1 MNRMLVGAR
10 YAALAMLGLLAGCQ
24 SSAGSGALLGSEE
37 ATPLPGIKVDL
48 PPPPNFD
55 AEGLPSQYSD
65 GTVSIYGL
73 RRLKSRYLSKEVT
86 VKAHLLEVYQCRR
99 CPRGQTCKLCEQ
111 PHFFLADSPNG
122 EKEKALLVADYV
134 RQHGQPPTLT
144 VGKQYNV
151 SGIFTVSAAGF
162 AASDGL
168 LQFIKMVDDTGKEFI
183 SPTAKLEMRLQKEV
197 EKAASH

>member
-1 MNRMLVGAR
+1 MNRMLLGTR
-10 YAALAMLGLLAGCQ
+10 YAAVVLLGLLAGCQ
-24 SSAGSGALLGSEE
+24 SSAGTGALLGSEE

-55 AEGLPSQYSD
+55 VEGQPTQYSD
-65 GTVSIYGL
+65 GTVSVYGL
-73 RRLKSRYLSKEVT
+73 RRRKNRYLSKEVT

-99 CPRGQTCKLCEQ
+99 CPKGQTCKLCDQ

-134 RQHGQPPTLT
+134 RQHQQPPSLT

-151 SGIFTVSAAGF
+151 SGVFTRSAAGF
-162 AASDGL
+162 ADSDGL
-168 LQFIKMVDDTGKEFI
+168 LQFIKMVDDSGKEFM
-183 SPTAKLEMRLQKEV
+183 SPAAKLELKLQKDA
-197 EKAASH
+197 EKAGAH

>member
-1 MNRMLVGAR
+1 MNRTLVGAR
-10 YAALAMLGLLAGCQ
+10 YVTLAMLGLLAGCQ
-24 SSAGSGALLGSEE
+24 SSAGAGALLGTEE
-37 ATPLPGIKVDL
+37 AAPLPGIKVDL

-55 AEGLPSQYSD
+55 GEGLPTQYSD
-65 GTVSIYGL
+65 GTVSVYGL
-73 RRLKSRYLSKEVT
+73 RRLKNRYLSKEVT

-99 CPRGQTCKLCEQ
+99 CPKGQTCKLCDQ

-134 RQHGQPPTLT
+134 RQHGSPPVLT

-151 SGIFTVSAAGF
+151 SGVFTRSAAGF
-162 AASDGL
+162 ADSDGL
-168 LQFIKMVDDTGKEFI
+168 LQFIKMIDDTGKEFV
-183 SPTAKLEMRLQKEV
+183 SPTAKLEMRLQKEA